1 VVSPGA
7 EQRVLLPFA
16 TLKPCGLALFQGPE
30 IVRGIETTRKRSARV
45 HNVRAVVGVSASLG
59 ARPDTA
65 VADGKEP
72 LGPHLIASS
81 ASINTVVYGFHV
93 DIVKTMRS
101 WPGAFDEKKRGIMY
115 GP

>member
-1 VVSPGA
+1 MRRRLLADRIGDDDVPARRVV
-7 EQRVLLPFA
+7 EQRSADVRWD
-16 TLKPCGLALFQGPE
+16 PE
-30 IVRGIETTRKRSARV
+30 SR
-45 HNVRAVVGVSASLG
+45 
-59 ARPDTA
+59 A
-65 VADGKEP
+65 VADGREP

-101 WPGAFDEKKRGIMY
+101 RPGALDEKKRGIMY